1 MRWKLMHRERVA
13 KAYDSP
19 EYRIEL
25 FKSLL
30 QHVSGGYSVDS
41 WSGLNTS
48 VLYTL
53 MEKYPDE
60 MPKDELDNALIEGKD
75 SWERLGTEQANGSCT
90 GNSRTWYYNMSN
102 RYGWR
107 DKVDVKSES
116 SGQVQVNVVNY
127 ARKSRD
133 AEGSVEA

>member
-1 MRWKLMHRERVA
+1 VKWKLSYRERLERA
-13 KAYDSP
+13 NNSS
-19 EYRIEL
+19 EYRQEL

-30 QHVSGGYSVDS
+30 LHLSEGYSLDS

-48 VLYTL
+48 VLL
-53 MEKYPDE
+53 GFLEKYPED
-60 MPKDELDNALIEGKD
+60 MPKDAIDNAIVDGKD
-75 SWERLGTEQANGSCT
+75 CWERLGMRQADGSCM

-133 AEGSVEA
+133 AEGSTEA